1 MFDRAFLQMIEYLIA
16 DNPRFAGN
24 LLCLF
29 KIRYVEV
36 AHAIGKY
43 LALCT
48 ERVECRKRVLQWM
61 RSAPVQ
67 QVAIEP
73 VGLEVGERS
82 LASDLRPQSGGMLWQ
97 HLGDQKYLI
106 APAHD
111 GVAHQ
116 VLGGPGAIH

>member
-1 MFDRAFLQMIEYLIA
+1 MFDRAFLQMIERLIA

-48 ERVECRKRVLQWM
+48 ERSPTSS
-61 RSAPVQ
+61 SA
-67 QVAIEP
+67 
-73 VGLEVGERS
+73 
-82 LASDLRPQSGGMLWQ
+82 
-97 HLGDQKYLI
+97 
-106 APAHD
+106 APAPYISA
-111 GVAHQ
+111 VSM
-116 VLGGPGAIH
+116 